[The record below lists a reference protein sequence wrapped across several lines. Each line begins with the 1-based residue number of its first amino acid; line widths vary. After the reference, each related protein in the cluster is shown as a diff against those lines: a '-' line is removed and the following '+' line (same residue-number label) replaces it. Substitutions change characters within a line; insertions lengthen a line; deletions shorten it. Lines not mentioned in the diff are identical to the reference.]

1 MQIKIKK
8 SNSINNQTSIAV
20 LIDAKNKINSI
31 SLNSKELAYIK
42 KNEANLFSPILINHY
57 DRQIFVIAVK
67 TDEKNGNTYYEKI
80 RKAGNELS
88 KQLKALNIDKIQLT
102 EELDNGQALISL
114 AEGLCLGSYTFT
126 KYKSK
131 KPEKSHPLKSV
142 DLISKNIKPAD
153 AEELENNCTS
163 VFITRNLVN
172 EPVATLTAVKLSEEI
187 KKLGSKSGFKVE
199 VLNKTKI
206 AALKMGGLLAVNYG
220 SPNPPTFTILEY
232 KHPKA
237 KNKKPVVFVGK
248 GVVFDTGG
256 VNIKT
261 AGMETMKCDMAGA
274 AAVVGAIN
282 AIATNK
288 LPVHII
294 GLIPATDNRP
304 GGNAYVPGDVITMMD
319 GTTVEVLNTDAEGRM
334 ILADA
339 LVYAQKYKPELVI
352 DLATLTGA
360 AIRALGNSAIAAM
373 GNADEGVFNALK
385 KSSFNVHE
393 RIAELPFWEDYA
405 EMIKSD
411 IADIKNI
418 GGPLAGA
425 ITAGKFLEHFTNY
438 PWIHLDIAGPAFNE
452 GSADSYRGKGATGI
466 GVRLLYDFIKNKYLN
481 YSD

>member
-8 SNSINNQTSIAV
+8 SNALNNQSSIAILVDAKKKIESIN
-20 LIDAKNKINSI
+20 
-31 SLNSKELAYIK
+31 LNTKELAFIK
-42 KNEANLFSPILINHY
+42 KNEANTFTPILINHY
-57 DRQIFVIAVK
+57 ERQIFVIPIK
-67 TDEKNGNTYYEKI
+67 TDEKNINTLHEKI
-80 RKAGNELS
+80 RKAGNEIS

-102 EELDNGQALISL
+102 EELENGKALISL
-114 AEGLCLGSYTFT
+114 AEGLSLGAYSFT

-131 KPEKSHPLKSV
+131 KPEKAHPLKSIE
-142 DLISKNIKPAD
+142 LISKNITAKD
-153 AEELENNCTS
+153 AEELENICHS
-163 VFITRNLVN
+163 VYLTRNLVN
-172 EPVATLTAVKLSEEI
+172 EPVASLTATKLSEEI
-187 KKLGSKSGFKVE
+187 KKLGAKNSFKVE
-199 VLNKTKI
+199 VLNKAKI

-237 KNKKPVVFVGK
+237 KNKKPVIFVGK

-282 AIATNK
+282 AIALNK
-288 LPVHII
+288 LSVHVV

-304 GGNAYVPGDVITMMD
+304 GVNAYVPGDVITMMN
-319 GTTVEVLNTDAEGRM
+319 GTTVEVLNTDAEGRI

-373 GNADEGVFNALK
+373 GNADENTISALK
-385 KSSFNVHE
+385 NSSFEVHE
-393 RIAELPFWEDYA
+393 RIAELPFWDDYA
-405 EMIKSD
+405 DMIKSD

-418 GGPLAGA
+418 GGALAGA

-452 GSADSYRGKGATGI
+452 GASDSYRGKGGTGV
-466 GVRLLYDFIKNKYLN
+466 GVRLLYDFIKKN
-481 YSD
+481 YC

>member
-8 SNSINNQTSIAV
+8 TNSVNNQTSIAV
-20 LIDAKNKINSI
+20 LFDSKKKPQSIN
-31 SLNSKELAYIK
+31 LNAKELAFIK
-42 KNEANLFSPILINHY
+42 KNEANAYAPILINHY
-57 DRQIFVIAVK
+57 DSQIFIIPIK
-67 TDEKNGNTYYEKI
+67 SDEKNINSHHEKI

-88 KQLKALNIDKIQLT
+88 KQLKALNIDKVQLT
-102 EELDNGQALISL
+102 EELDNGQALICL
-114 AEGLCLGSYTFT
+114 AEGLCLGAYSFT

-131 KPEKSHPLKSV
+131 KPEKTHPLKSIELV
-142 DLISKNIKPAD
+142 SKHIKVND
-153 AEELENNCTS
+153 AEELENNCAS
-163 VFITRNLVN
+163 VYLTRNLVN
-172 EPVATLTAVKLSEEI
+172 EPVATLTATKLSEEI
-187 KKLGSKSGFKVE
+187 KKLGTKNGFKVE
-199 VLNKTKI
+199 VLNKAKI

-237 KNKKPVVFVGK
+237 KNKNPVIFVGK

-256 VNIKT
+256 INIKT
-261 AGMETMKCDMAGA
+261 AGMESMKSDMAGA
-274 AAVVGAIN
+274 AAVVGAVN
-282 AIATNK
+282 AIACNK
-288 LPVHII
+288 LPVHVI

-360 AIRALGNSAIAAM
+360 AVRALGNSAIAAM
-373 GNADEGVFNALK
+373 GNTDEKTSTALK
-385 KSSFNVHE
+385 SSSFEVHE
-393 RIAELPFWEDYA
+393 RIAELPFWDDYA
-405 EMIKSD
+405 DMIKSD
-411 IADIKNI
+411 VADIKNI
-418 GGPLAGA
+418 GGALAGA

-452 GSADSYRGKGATGI
+452 GEADSYRGKGGTGV
-466 GVRLLYDFIKNKYLN
+466 GVRLLYDFIKKN
-481 YSD
+481 YC